1 MIKSKLVLFL
11 RHLSQTT
18 ISCLTAMTRGDFS
31 AINLGHWQIAL
42 TTGLIAGFVGVGF
55 SFSSLFIR
63 YGRTI
68 AFAIITFISTVVA
81 DFFSHPSH
89 YGSFAWGHGEAI
101 ITALGAVVISL
112 MISFSP
118 VATHIDRLDITAA
131 GSRPERNS
139 DRLQ

>member
-1 MIKSKLVLFL
+1 MPNGNNKGRFLCDQLKSLADCV
-11 RHLSQTT
+11 
-18 ISCLTAMTRGDFS
+18 
-31 AINLGHWQIAL
+31 